1 MRERQYSYC
10 VRDSGDFFLWGF
22 VKFSIHANQP
32 TTIPELK
39 EEIRRVIGEIG
50 GQMCEYVI
58 SNLSKRAR
66 VCPES
71 WRPFVGFH
79 T

>member
-1 MRERQYSYC
+1 MQLLHERFP
-10 VRDSGDFFLWGF
+10 GDFFLWGF
-22 VKFSIHANQP
+22 VKFSIYANQP

-39 EEIRRVIGEIG
+39 EEIRRVIAEIG
-50 GQMCEYVI
+50 GQMCENVI
-58 SNLSKRAR
+58 NNFSKRAR

-71 WRPFVGFH
+71 WRTFVGFH